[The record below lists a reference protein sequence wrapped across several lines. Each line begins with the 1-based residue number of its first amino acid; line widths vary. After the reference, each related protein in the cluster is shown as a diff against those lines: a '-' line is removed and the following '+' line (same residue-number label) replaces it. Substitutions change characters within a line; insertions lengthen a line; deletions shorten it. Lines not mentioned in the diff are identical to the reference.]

1 MDSLIEV
8 VLEDWWEGIADDKTF
23 AFDVDD
29 LDDSGT
35 EDVPLWRAACGTV
48 CTACD
53 VFSVLGTVTEAVLLL
68 TDLSFAPI
76 ARVLFVATVL

>member
-1 MDSLIEV
+1 MDSLTD
-8 VLEDWWEGIADDKTF
+8 VLLDDWWEGIADDKTF

-29 LDDSGT
+29 LADSGT

-53 VFSVLGTVTEAVLLL
+53 VFSVFGTVTGAVLLL
-68 TDLSFAPI
+68 TDLSFPTI